1 MAGKLSRLRFG
12 MIGMSEGNGH
22 PYSWS
27 AIFNG
32 YEPAFMKDC
41 PFPVIPDYLSKRRF
55 PEDGLSEL
63 GAVTHVWCQDHTVAG
78 HIAAAAKIGQVV
90 GDPVEMIGEVDAIL
104 LARDDAERHFEM
116 AFPFLKSGIPI
127 FIDKPLAIK
136 KSESEKIWNA
146 QRYPNQVF
154 SCSSLRYA
162 DELMLSAVEREMIGE
177 ICMVEGAV
185 MKKWETYGIHIL
197 EPVLCQIPGRGRLK
211 AVKSIGNPPQ
221 KQVLVQWD
229 KVIGCFK
236 TTGEL
241 PTSLEIKFYGT
252 RGNITKTFSDSF
264 NAFKNSLAE
273 FVNVIHNPEQNIPR
287 NETEELVTILE
298 QGAT

>member
-41 PFPVIPDYLSKRRF
+41 PFPVIPGYLAKQKF
-55 PEDGLSEL
+55 PEDGLGHL
-63 GAVTHVWCQDHTVAG
+63 GQVTQVWCQEKKMAEHISAASNIE
-78 HIAAAAKIGQVV
+78 HIAANIE
-90 GDPVEMIGEVDAIL
+90 DMIGHVDAVL
-104 LARDDAERHFEM
+104 LARDDAEKHYEM
-116 AFPFLKSGIPI
+116 ALPFLKAGLPI
-127 FIDKPLAIK
+127 FIDKPLAVKI
-136 KSESEKIWNA
+136 SEAEKIWAA
-146 QRYPNQVF
+146 QQFGNQVF

-273 FVNVIHNPEQNIPR
+273 FVNVIHNPEQNIPC